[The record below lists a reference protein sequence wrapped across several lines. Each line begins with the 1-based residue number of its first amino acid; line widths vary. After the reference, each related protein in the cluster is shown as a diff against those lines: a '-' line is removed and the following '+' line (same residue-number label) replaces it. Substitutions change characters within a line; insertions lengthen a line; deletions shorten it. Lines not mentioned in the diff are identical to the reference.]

1 MLQKAKMV
9 KKARKAFESM
19 YEGTCDIVEHKK
31 VKKSNG
37 ATVSEDVKVLEKEPC
52 RLSFKTIT
60 STNPTDIGASSLK
73 QTTTL
78 FINPDVK
85 IKAGSKLVVT
95 QNNITNEYKQSGE
108 PAMYDTHQEIILELF
123 KGWS

>member
-9 KKARKAFESM
+9 KKARKALESL
-19 YEGTCDIVEHKK
+19 YDGTCNIIEHQKIKK
-31 VKKSNG
+31 ANKSTG
-37 ATVSEDVKVLEKEPC
+37 FQDVTVLENEPC

-60 STNPTDIGASSLK
+60 STNQTDVGASALK

-78 FINPDVK
+78 FINPDIK
-85 IKAGSKLVVT
+85 IKAGSKIVVT

-123 KGWS
+123 KGWA

>member
-9 KKARKAFESM
+9 KKARKALESM

-37 ATVSEDVKVLEKEPC
+37 ATVFEDVKLLEKEPC

-60 STNPTDIGASSLK
+60 STNPTDTGASALK

-85 IKAGSKLVVT
+85 IAPGSKIIVT
-95 QNNITNEYKQSGE
+95 QNNVTTEYKQSSE
-108 PAMYDTHQEIILELF
+108 PAMYDTHQEIILDIF
-123 KGWS
+123 KEWS

>member
-9 KKARKAFESM
+9 KKARKALESM

-37 ATVSEDVKVLEKEPC
+37 ATVFEDVKLLEKEPC

-60 STNPTDIGASSLK
+60 STNPTNTGASALK

-85 IKAGSKLVVT
+85 IAPGSKIIVT
-95 QNNITNEYKQSGE
+95 QNNVTTEYKQSGE
-108 PAMYDTHQEIILELF
+108 PAMYDTHQEIILDIF
-123 KGWS
+123 KEWS

>member
-9 KKARKAFESM
+9 KKARKALESM
-19 YEGTCDIVEHKK
+19 YEVTCDIFEHKK
-31 VKKSNG
+31 IKKSNG
-37 ATVSEDVKVLEKEPC
+37 ATVSEDVKLLEKEPC

-60 STNPTDIGASSLK
+60 STNPTDTGASALK

-85 IKAGSKLVVT
+85 IAPGSKIIVT
-95 QNNITNEYKQSGE
+95 QNNVTTEYKQSGE
-108 PAMYDTHQEIILELF
+108 PAMYDTHQEIILDIF

>member
-9 KKARKAFESM
+9 KKARKALESM

-60 STNPTDIGASSLK
+60 STNPTDTGASALK

-85 IKAGSKLVVT
+85 IAPGSKIIVT
-95 QNNITNEYKQSGE
+95 QNNVTTEYKQSSE
-108 PAMYDTHQEIILELF
+108 PAMYDTHQEIILDIF
-123 KGWS
+123 KEWS

>member
-9 KKARKAFESM
+9 KKAKKALESM
-19 YEGTCDIVEHKK
+19 YEGICDVVEHKK

-37 ATVSEDVKVLEKEPC
+37 ATIFDDVKVLEKEPC
-52 RLSFKTIT
+52 RLSFRTIT
-60 STNPTDIGASSLK
+60 STNPADVGASALN

-85 IKAGSKLVVT
+85 IKAGSKIVVT
-95 QNNITNEYKQSGE
+95 QNNVTAEYKRSGE
-108 PAMYDTHQEIILELF
+108 PAMYQTHQEIILELF

>member
-9 KKARKAFESM
+9 KKARKALESM

-37 ATVSEDVKVLEKEPC
+37 ATVSEDVKLLEKEPC

-60 STNPTDIGASSLK
+60 STNPTDTGASALK

-85 IKAGSKLVVT
+85 IAPGSKIIVT
-95 QNNITNEYKQSGE
+95 QNNVTTEFKQSGE
-108 PAMYDTHQEIILELF
+108 PAMYDTHQEIILDIF

>member
-1 MLQKAKMV
+1 MLQKTKMV
-9 KKARKAFESM
+9 KRARKALESM

-37 ATVSEDVKVLEKEPC
+37 ATVSEDVKALEKEPC

-60 STNPTDIGASSLK
+60 STNPTDTGASVLK

-78 FINPDVK
+78 FINPDIK
-85 IKAGSKLVVT
+85 IAPGLKIVVT

>member
-9 KKARKAFESM
+9 KKSRKALESM

-60 STNPTDIGASSLK
+60 STNPTDVGASALK

-85 IKAGSKLVVT
+85 IKAGSKIVVT
-95 QNNITNEYKQSGE
+95 QNNVTTEYKQSGE

>member
-1 MLQKAKMV
+1 MLQKIKVV
-9 KKARKAFESM
+9 KKARKALESL
-19 YEGTCDIVEHKK
+19 YGGTCNIIEHQKIKK
-31 VKKSNG
+31 ANKSTG
-37 ATVSEDVKVLEKEPC
+37 FQDVTVLENEPC

-60 STNPTDIGASSLK
+60 STNPTDVGASALK

-85 IKAGSKLVVT
+85 IAPGSKIVVT
-95 QNNITNEYKQSGE
+95 QNNVTNEYKQSGE
-108 PAMYDTHQEIILELF
+108 PALYDTHQEIILELF